1 MANSNTRAEQEEG
14 SRLANSEAR
23 RGRALH
29 VNTAPADR
37 LTQNWSD
44 DDGCRGRVSRHNGLH
59 KTCPGP
65 SIRHRHVQGCRGVRH
80 RRFFPLKVSSTPF
93 LSMHFR
99 PLFPLNYRIANFG
112 IIWRLQSQW
121 SLTKDCLWRIVESA
135 SFEKKETRRVCIYQR
150 RMQHPEWMEYL
161 VLCQVME
168 EPGRHLHRAQYVKT
182 VHRCLGCLG
191 PHSAPTYFYC
201 QQM

>member
-1 MANSNTRAEQEEG
+1 MLTNNVGCRRSVANSNTRAEQEEG
-14 SRLANSEAR
+14 SRLANTGAR

-65 SIRHRHVQGCRGVRH
+65 SIRHRHVQGCRGLRH

-93 LSMHFR
+93 HALQAT
-99 PLFPLNYRIANFG
+99 IAIKLQNCQF
-112 IIWRLQSQW
+112 WHYLAASVSVVSDERLPVE
-121 SLTKDCLWRIVESA
+121 DCGECG
-135 SFEKKETRRVCIYQR
+135 F
-150 RMQHPEWMEYL
+150 
-161 VLCQVME
+161 
-168 EPGRHLHRAQYVKT
+168 
-182 VHRCLGCLG
+182 
-191 PHSAPTYFYC
+191 
-201 QQM
+201 